1 MSYKVKLEIFE
12 GPMDLLLHLIKK
24 NEVDI
29 YDIPIATITVQYM
42 EYVEMMKTLN
52 LEIAGEFLLM
62 AATLIYIKSKM
73 LLPFSEDEGSSEDEE
88 LGDPRQE
95 LVRRLLE
102 YQRYKD
108 AAAQLEQTRILQ
120 RDVFTKGQ
128 MPMDGLEEGGLVNL
142 SLFDLMEALKEVLS
156 KAPKDAGLDI
166 AVEKISIT
174 DKINFIIEVLGREK
188 SATFFSLFPSD
199 STRAQIIVTFL
210 AMLELAKMK
219 MIRIY
224 QSEQDG
230 VVRLYMPESGGEDEP
245 GNRGNGESE
254 RLENKEAE
262 KSGNREW
269 ERE

>member
-108 AAAQLEQTRILQ
+108 AAAQL
-120 RDVFTKGQ
+120 
-128 MPMDGLEEGGLVNL
+128 
-142 SLFDLMEALKEVLS
+142 
-156 KAPKDAGLDI
+156 
-166 AVEKISIT
+166 
-174 DKINFIIEVLGREK
+174 
-188 SATFFSLFPSD
+188 
-199 STRAQIIVTFL
+199 
-210 AMLELAKMK
+210 
-219 MIRIY
+219 
-224 QSEQDG
+224 
-230 VVRLYMPESGGEDEP
+230 
-245 GNRGNGESE
+245 
-254 RLENKEAE
+254 
-262 KSGNREW
+262 
-269 ERE
+269 

>member
-29 YDIPIATITVQYM
+29 YDIPIATITAQYM

-142 SLFDLMEALKEVLS
+142 SLFDLMEAL
-156 KAPKDAGLDI
+156 
-166 AVEKISIT
+166 
-174 DKINFIIEVLGREK
+174 
-188 SATFFSLFPSD
+188 
-199 STRAQIIVTFL
+199 Q
-210 AMLELAKMK
+210 
-219 MIRIY
+219 
-224 QSEQDG
+224 
-230 VVRLYMPESGGEDEP
+230 
-245 GNRGNGESE
+245 
-254 RLENKEAE
+254 
-262 KSGNREW
+262 
-269 ERE
+269 